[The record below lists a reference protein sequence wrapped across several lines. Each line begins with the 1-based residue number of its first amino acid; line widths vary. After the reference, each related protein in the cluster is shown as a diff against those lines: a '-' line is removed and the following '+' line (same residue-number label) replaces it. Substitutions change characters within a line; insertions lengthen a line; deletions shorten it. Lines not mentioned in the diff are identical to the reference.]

1 MSVLYK
7 SVAQVIMLKA
17 FGTSDHVTPSTAGT
31 MGVVISK
38 NGGTFA
44 NPAAGALTAT
54 EVSAG
59 WYKGTLGTADTDTEG
74 DLVVRGT
81 MAAADPA
88 ERVFRVIMPSNFALS
103 SIDGSGRFDI
113 AKFAGQTITAG
124 AGVTLPGTVASPV
137 NLAGGT
143 IAMALQVGTAALA
156 QVVGTANH
164 FLTGGTVALAQAVT
178 LATNVTTVTGTVAAN
193 IKQVNDVTVLG
204 DGAGTPWGP

>member
-1 MSVLYK
+1 MSILYK
-7 SVAQVIMLKA
+7 SVIQVIMLKA
-17 FGTSDHVTPSTAGT
+17 FGTADHVTPSTGGT
-31 MGVVISK
+31 MGIVISK
-38 NGGTFA
+38 NGAAFA

-59 WYKGTLGTADTDTEG
+59 WYKGTLGTADSDTEG

-88 ERVFRVIMPSNFALS
+88 ERVFRVIVPPNFALS

-113 AKFAGQTITAG
+113 SKFAGQTITAG

-143 IAMALQVGTAALA
+143 VAMALQVGTAALA
-156 QVVGTANH
+156 QAVGT
-164 FLTGGTVALAQAVT
+164 VT
-178 LATNVTTVTGTVAAN
+178 SVTSVTGTVAAN
-193 IKQVNDVTVLG
+193 IKQVNDVTVNG